1 MGNLLK
7 RQTQIPNI
15 PETEVGYDMVF
26 IPPNIEAQKRS
37 RVQKLETG
45 SATKTR
51 HGNQECLSWVSSQFH
66 NQPSTISYS
75 SYQLYPH
82 VVGALKAAC
91 LSV

>member
-37 RVQKLETG
+37 RVQNIWRLVQQQKLNMGTRNNWDG
-45 SATKTR
+45 SAPAMKNT
-51 HGNQECLSWVSSQFH
+51 HPIPYAYCG
-66 NQPSTISYS
+66 
-75 SYQLYPH
+75 
-82 VVGALKAAC
+82 
-91 LSV
+91 